1 MKIDSEPLVTSHA
14 GNAFPSHRINQPVD
28 KILATYLTILPTM
41 MSRVYYLFWKQ
52 NKYALN

>member
-14 GNAFPSHRINQPVD
+14 GNAFPSRRINQSVD
-28 KILATYLTILPTM
+28 KVLATYLAILPTM

-52 NKYALN
+52 NKHYR